1 MQENE
6 FYQDAQNVCANAIDL
21 LLKCW
26 PKDAPADTYR
36 ETLQGLNRIKDYF
49 ITAQ

>member
-1 MQENE
+1 MQNQD
-6 FYQDAQNVCANAIDL
+6 FFQDAQHVCANAIDL

-26 PKDAPADTYR
+26 PKDAPAETFRD
-36 ETLQGLNRIKDYF
+36 TLQGLNRLQDYF